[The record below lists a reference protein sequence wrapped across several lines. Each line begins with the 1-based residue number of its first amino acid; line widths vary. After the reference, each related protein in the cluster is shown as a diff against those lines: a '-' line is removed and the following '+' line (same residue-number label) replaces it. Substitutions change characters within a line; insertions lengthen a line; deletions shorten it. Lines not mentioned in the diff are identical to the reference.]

1 MRKATRLLLLLLLFL
16 SFLFIGCDFTND
28 NNNQKK
34 ENIDE
39 YTYDLNGTKSSYK
52 ANELEVVDEAT
63 TYIKYLSV
71 ASYIYSYHHLPSNY
85 LTKSEAQSL
94 GWCGSGNLWVNN
106 SLLNRTIGGDKFNN
120 YEGYLPASTYYI
132 ELDVN
137 CTNGNRG
144 SNRIVYSTY
153 TFDIYYTNDHYAS
166 FTYIIGGDNGISN

>member
-1 MRKATRLLLLLLLFL
+1 MRKTSRLLLLLLLSL
-16 SFLFIGCDFTND
+16 LFIGCDSTNIND
-28 NNNQKK
+28 SNDQEKN
-34 ENIDE
+34 NIDE
-39 YTYDLNGTKSSYK
+39 YTYDLNGTKSRYK
-52 ANELEVVDEAT
+52 ASELELVDEET
-63 TYIKYLSV
+63 TYIRYLSV

-85 LTKSEAQSL
+85 LTKNEAKNL

-144 SNRIVYSTY
+144 GNRIVYSTY